1 MYREEFVKK
10 YFDRDAE
17 MTVQP
22 SVNTPPLIRP
32 SYPELQAVINRPR
45 YSPGVCNARLARR
58 LPNWNLQ
65 GVTSNVGV
73 SSSDH
78 QIMSS
83 DMIVV
88 KSRLLSRME
97 DALEQFNR

>member
-1 MYREEFVKK
+1 ML
-10 YFDRDAE
+10 DLLDAI
-17 MTVQP
+17 P
-22 SVNTPPLIRP
+22 D
-32 SYPELQAVINRPR
+32 
-45 YSPGVCNARLARR
+45 
-58 LPNWNLQ
+58 WNLQ

-97 DALEQFNR
+97 DALEQFNRQMVMLKDQTAQKLQDWYILAADLDRLHRENLERIAVL